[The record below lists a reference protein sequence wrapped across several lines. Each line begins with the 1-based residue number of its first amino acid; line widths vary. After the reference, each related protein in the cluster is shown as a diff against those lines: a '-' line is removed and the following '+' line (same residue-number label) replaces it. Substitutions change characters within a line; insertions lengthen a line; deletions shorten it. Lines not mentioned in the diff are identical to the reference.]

1 MKLFEFLERISQEK
15 FPIRLEYNEKWINVE
30 VDAFYE
36 RWVVSF
42 DDEGFLDFEIF
53 KDIDAPDNENADILE
68 ELFNRPEKSWKDAA
82 SDLGIEFIHP
92 FKFIGT
98 DNKEYEITGLLP
110 QFGSK
115 NGALITSR
123 KDDEEALL
131 EAYKLED
138 YCRSALNPVHYDRYN
153 RKLFI
158 ETLKDWGWY
167 SNEVAPAWF
176 NE

>member
-15 FPIRLEYNEKWINVE
+15 FPIRLEYNENWVNVE
-30 VDAFYE
+30 VNAFYE

-42 DDEGFLDFEIF
+42 DEEGFLDFVIY

-68 ELFNRPEKSWKDAA
+68 ELFNRPENSWKDAA
-82 SDLGIEFIHP
+82 SDLGIEFISP

-110 QFGSK
+110 QFGSI
-115 NGALITSR
+115 NGALITYR
-123 KDDEEALL
+123 KDDEEASL
-131 EAYKLED
+131 EGYHS
-138 YCRSALNPVHYDRYN
+138 SALNPVYYDRYN

-167 SNEVAPAWF
+167 ANEDAPAWF
-176 NE
+176 SE